1 MEKSSVQ
8 SCYLL
13 VKLIVAVVGHTLT
26 EEDWTNGDESLDLE
40 FGIGEF
46 FYYKYREVC

>member
-1 MEKSSVQ
+1 MEKGDFQ

-13 VKLIVAVVGHTLT
+13 VKLIVAVVGNTLT

-40 FGIGEF
+40 CEIGEF
-46 FYYKYREVC
+46 FYYKYRR